1 MLGSWKLAFLTLFSV
16 INFGTYASAGEIK
29 NVLLLLAD
37 DAGFEMGAYLN
48 KFCQTPNLDKL
59 ARKGL
64 LFNNAFTSV
73 SSCSPSRAQI
83 LTGQASHAS
92 GMYGLHQGV
101 HNFNALPGI
110 PTLPNVVREKS
121 QGAILSG
128 IIGKKHVGSSE
139 DFKFDFEQTE
149 EQHSINQIGRNI
161 TLMKLY
167 ARDFLKQAK
176 SGAKP
181 FFLMIAFHDPHR
193 CGHITPQYGEFC
205 ERWGSGEEGM
215 GTIPDWKPIYYDW
228 RNLQVPAYLPDT
240 DVVRQELAA
249 QYMTMSRLDQ
259 GVGLMLKQLQDF
271 GFDDNT
277 LVIFTSDNGPP
288 FPLGRTNL
296 YEHGIRSPF
305 ILSSPNPKDRHLET
319 TAAMTSLQDIF
330 PTILDVFH
338 MTRDNS
344 SASDSY
350 TKSLLPLLQAEPPT
364 HEDDAVFGSHN
375 YHEITMDYPM
385 RMIRT
390 RRYKLIHNLNY
401 WSYFPIDQDFY
412 TSPTFQQILN
422 ATMHHRQLPWYKNLL
437 AYYQRPEWELYDI
450 KSDSLER
457 YNLADKPKYKET
469 LQSLKKRLLQWQVDT
484 NDPWRCAPHAVLQ
497 AQGVFKKNPVCLSLG
512 HEALSKPLTYYE
524 KYILV

>member
-1 MLGSWKLAFLTLFSV
+1 MAILWKLLVLWLISTVATLV
-16 INFGTYASAGEIK
+16 TAGEIK

-48 KFCQTPNLDKL
+48 KYCQTPNLDKL
-59 ARKGL
+59 ARRGL

-83 LTGQASHAS
+83 LTGQVSHAS

-101 HNFNALPGI
+101 HNFNALPG
-110 PTLPNVVREKS
+110 THSLPNVLREKS
-121 QGAILSG
+121 QGSILSG
-128 IIGKKHVGSSE
+128 IIGKKHVGTGE

-161 TLMKLY
+161 TRMKLY
-167 ARDFLKQAK
+167 AREFLKQAQAE
-176 SGAKP
+176 AKP
-181 FFLMIAFHDPHR
+181 FFLMISFHDPHR

-205 ERWGSGEEGM
+205 ERWGSGEIGM
-215 GTIPDWKPIYYDW
+215 GSIPDWRPIYYDW
-228 RNLQVPAYLPDT
+228 RNFQVPPYLPDT

-259 GVGLMLKQLQDF
+259 GVGLMLKELQQM
-271 GFDDNT
+271 GFEDNT

-305 ILSSPNPKDRHLET
+305 IMKSPLAKDRHLDT
-319 TAAMTSLQDIF
+319 TGAMASLQDIF
-330 PTILDVFH
+330 PTVLDVFH
-338 MTRDNS
+338 LNNDNS
-344 SASDSY
+344 SASSLY
-350 TKSLLPLLQAEPPT
+350 SKSLLPLLQTEPPAN
-364 HEDDAVFGSHN
+364 EDDAVFGSHN

-385 RMIRT
+385 RSIRT

-412 TSPTFQQILN
+412 TSPTFQQIIN
-422 ATMHHRQLPWYKNLL
+422 ATLNHQQLPWYKNLL

-450 KSDSLER
+450 KADSLER
-457 YNLADKPKYKET
+457 FNLAEKPKYKEI
-469 LQSLKKRLLQWQVDT
+469 LQKLRQRLLQWQVDT
-484 NDPWRCAPHAVLQ
+484 KDPWRCAPHAVLQ
-497 AQGVFKKNPVCLSLG
+497 EQGVFKKNPVCLSLG
-512 HEALSKPLTYYE
+512 HEAISKPLTRYE
-524 KYILV
+524 KYVLI